1 MNMLELFL
9 NRGAML
15 RILKRVLLVGAL
27 LFFGFIALVWW
38 AIASLVETNQRSQAD
53 ATKIEQL
60 EKRLIELDRKLDQKL
75 AAPVAE

>member
-15 RILKRVLLVGAL
+15 RILKRVMLVGAL